1 VVVVMGDIS
10 LGLAVTVA
18 WLWAMVLEG
27 RARQVP
33 CWGLVLASP
42 PVSLTAGALAADTAV
57 R

>member
-1 VVVVMGDIS
+1 MVVVMGDIS

-27 RARQVP
+27 RARQVA

-42 PVSLTAGALAADTAV
+42 PVSLTAAAWAAGTAV

>member
-1 VVVVMGDIS
+1 VVVIMGDIS

-18 WLWAMVLEG
+18 RLRAMVLEG
-27 RARQVP
+27 GLAMFV

-42 PVSLTAGALAADTAV
+42 PVSLTAAALTADTAV

>member
-27 RARQVP
+27 GLARLRAGG
-33 CWGLVLASP
+33 WFW
-42 PVSLTAGALAADTAV
+42 
-57 R
+57 